1 MSGFEIL
8 SGRFNSK
15 AATLFEGIG
24 VRGSRIFMRKQQ
36 SMKPQQSAFK
46 MIHCWNTVPDQA
58 PSHHLSHRLEDLLKR
73 GWTPRLAHFNRSSAF
88 VWLEPKTKLE
98 ST

>member
-1 MSGFEIL
+1 MVSGFVHL

-24 VRGSRIFMRKQQ
+24 VRGSRIFMREQD
-36 SMKPQQSAFK
+36 MKPQQSAAK

-73 GWTPRLAHFNRSSAF
+73 GWAPRLAHFNRSSAF

-98 ST
+98 AD